1 MSRHAMPLA
10 GGRTLTVGWDP
21 PLQTFFAV
29 VRANDQDALDE
40 PQLWIGTDLHELYD
54 LDDLARAL
62 GRAQLAQHLTP
73 ELALRLERDREENR
87 A

>member
-1 MSRHAMPLA
+1 MSRHQIALPR
-10 GGRTLTVGWDP
+10 GRVLTVGWDP

-29 VRANDQDALDE
+29 VRAAGIVAPE
-40 PQLWIGTDLHELYD
+40 LWVGADLHELYD

-62 GRAQLAQHLTP
+62 GRAELAHHLTP
-73 ELALRLERDREENR
+73 ELGLRLERDREENR

>member
-1 MSRHAMPLA
+1 VSRHATALA

-21 PLQTFFAV
+21 PLQTYFGV
-29 VRANDQDALDE
+29 LRADDQDE
-40 PQLWIGTDLHELYD
+40 PVFWVGTDLHELYE

-62 GRAQLAQHLTP
+62 REHARVLTP

>member
-1 MSRHAMPLA
+1 MSRHAIALA
-10 GGRTLTVGWDP
+10 RGQELTVGWDP

-29 VRANDQDALDE
+29 VRTPGRDAPD
-40 PQLWIGTDLHELYD
+40 LWVGTDLHELYD

-62 GRAQLAQHLTP
+62 GRARLAHHLTP
-73 ELALRLERDREENR
+73 ELGLTLERDREENR

>member
-1 MSRHAMPLA
+1 MSRHSMPLA

-21 PLQTFFAV
+21 PLQTYFAV
-29 VRANDQDALDE
+29 IRTWEQEEHDE
-40 PQLWIGTDLHELYD
+40 PLLWIGTDLHELYD

-62 GRAQLAQHLTP
+62 GEHASVLTP